1 MGGGGTRVEYKAPEI
16 PRDNTFAE
24 YLKYQQDREAR
35 ADERAA
41 TEKKERDDAAAARK
55 LGGASAYSGLRS
67 GVEAQLRQGLI
78 SYNDAASQLRDYAA
92 KYDLTPSS
100 NVDLSSYVS
109 QNKDIQD
116 FITEG
121 RAEGLTQN
129 AKWGNE
135 DTWLEAANKQYGK
148 SAKDLGEFNEQELG
162 GLHYNLYGKKEKRP
176 GIIFTGPNVEQ
187 DVAGLTDIYTKELLP
202 GRRAT
207 GIEAAYE
214 ETLGRKATEE
224 EKSKALERFNQGYY
238 STVQDLRDSLAKST
252 EYQDKFNQS
261 YLDNYYDTMYGKQAT
276 DAAGKKTGQ
285 RTFKFDKNLLPTY
298 ADATKARAGVQ
309 LPNFADTFTGTPSEI
324 EENLQNVRDTRKYLY
339 SAGLTNLQGEID
351 KETQKLKNEGSK
363 EVAKIGATGNVY
375 SSLLSGFWG

>member
-1 MGGGGTRVEYKAPEI
+1 MGGGGTRVEYRSPEI

-24 YLKYQQDREAR
+24 YLKYQQEREAR
-35 ADERAA
+35 AEQRAD
-41 TEKKERDDAAAARK
+41 TEKAEQKAAAEARK
-55 LGGASAYSGLRS
+55 SSGAAAYSGMRS
-67 GVEAQLRQGLI
+67 GIESQLRQGLI
-78 SYNDAASQLRDYAA
+78 SYNDATSQLRDYAS
-92 KYDLTPSS
+92 KYDLSP
-100 NVDLSSYVS
+100 
-109 QNKDIQD
+109 
-116 FITEG
+116 
-121 RAEGLTQN
+121 
-129 AKWGNE
+129 
-135 DTWLEAANKQYGK
+135 
-148 SAKDLGEFNEQELG
+148 
-162 GLHYNLYGKKEKRP
+162 P
-176 GIIFTGPNVEQ
+176 EQ

-207 GIEAAYE
+207 GITSAYKE
-214 ETLGRKATEE
+214 ILGREAKEE
-224 EKSKALERFNQGYY
+224 EKTEALERFNQGYY
-238 STVQDLRDSLAKST
+238 STVQDLRDSLAKGQ
-252 EYQDKFNQS
+252 EYQDKFNNS

-363 EVAKIGATGNVY
+363 EVAKINSFGSVASNLV
-375 SSLLSGFWG
+375 SGFWS

>member
-1 MGGGGTRVEYKAPEI
+1 MGGGGTRVEYKSPEI

-24 YLKYQQDREAR
+24 YLKYQQEREAR
-35 ADERAA
+35 AEQRAD
-41 TEKKERDDAAAARK
+41 TEKAEQKAAAEARKSSAAAA
-55 LGGASAYSGLRS
+55 YSGMRS
-67 GVEAQLRQGLI
+67 GIESQLRQGLI
-78 SYNDAASQLRDYAA
+78 SYNDATSQLRDYAS
-92 KYDLTPSS
+92 KYDLSP
-100 NVDLSSYVS
+100 
-109 QNKDIQD
+109 
-116 FITEG
+116 
-121 RAEGLTQN
+121 
-129 AKWGNE
+129 
-135 DTWLEAANKQYGK
+135 
-148 SAKDLGEFNEQELG
+148 
-162 GLHYNLYGKKEKRP
+162 P
-176 GIIFTGPNVEQ
+176 EQ

-207 GIEAAYE
+207 GITSAYKE
-214 ETLGRKATEE
+214 ILGREAKEE
-224 EKSKALERFNQGYY
+224 EKTEALERFNQGYY

-309 LPNFADTFTGTPSEI
+309 LPNFADTFTGTPSEL

-363 EVAKIGATGNVY
+363 EVAKINSFGSVASNLV
-375 SSLLSGFWG
+375 SGFWS

>member
-1 MGGGGTRVEYKAPEI
+1 MGGGGTRVEYKSPEI

-24 YLKYQQDREAR
+24 YLKYQQEREAR
-35 ADERAA
+35 AEQRAD
-41 TEKKERDDAAAARK
+41 TEKAEQKAAAEARKSSAAAA
-55 LGGASAYSGLRS
+55 YSGMRS
-67 GVEAQLRQGLI
+67 GIESQLRQGLI
-78 SYNDAASQLRDYAA
+78 SYNDATSQLRDYAS
-92 KYDLTPSS
+92 KYDLSP
-100 NVDLSSYVS
+100 
-109 QNKDIQD
+109 
-116 FITEG
+116 
-121 RAEGLTQN
+121 
-129 AKWGNE
+129 
-135 DTWLEAANKQYGK
+135 
-148 SAKDLGEFNEQELG
+148 
-162 GLHYNLYGKKEKRP
+162 P
-176 GIIFTGPNVEQ
+176 EQ

-207 GIEAAYE
+207 GITSAYKE
-214 ETLGRKATEE
+214 ILGREAKEE
-224 EKSKALERFNQGYY
+224 EKTEALERFNQGYY
-238 STVQDLRDSLAKST
+238 STVQDLRDSLAKGQ
-252 EYQDKFNQS
+252 EYQDKFNNS

-363 EVAKIGATGNVY
+363 EVAKINSFGSVASNLV
-375 SSLLSGFWG
+375 SGFWS

>member
-1 MGGGGTRVEYKAPEI
+1 MVKWFGGGGGTTVNYTPPQI
-16 PRDNTFAE
+16 PKDDTFAQ
-24 YLKYQQDREAR
+24 YLQYQKDRETR

-41 TEKKERDDAAAARK
+41 TEKKERDDAAATRK
-55 LGGASAYSGLRS
+55 ASGAAAYSGLRS

-78 SYNDAASQLRDYAA
+78 SYNDATSQLRDYAS
-92 KYDLTPSS
+92 KYDLSP
-100 NVDLSSYVS
+100 
-109 QNKDIQD
+109 
-116 FITEG
+116 
-121 RAEGLTQN
+121 
-129 AKWGNE
+129 
-135 DTWLEAANKQYGK
+135 
-148 SAKDLGEFNEQELG
+148 
-162 GLHYNLYGKKEKRP
+162 P
-176 GIIFTGPNVEQ
+176 EQ

-207 GIEAAYE
+207 GITSAYKE
-214 ETLGRKATEE
+214 ILGREAKEE
-224 EKSKALERFNQGYY
+224 EKTEALERFNQGYY
-238 STVQDLRDSLAKST
+238 STVQDLRDSLAKGQ
-252 EYQDKFNQS
+252 EYQDKFNNS

-324 EENLQNVRDTRKYLY
+324 EESLQNVRDTRKYLY

-363 EVAKIGATGNVY
+363 EVAKINSFGSVASNLV
-375 SSLLSGFWG
+375 SGFWS

>member
-1 MGGGGTRVEYKAPEI
+1 MGGGGTRVEYKSPEI

-24 YLKYQQDREAR
+24 YLKYQQEREAR
-35 ADERAA
+35 AEQRAD
-41 TEKKERDDAAAARK
+41 TEKAEQKAAAEARKSSAAAA
-55 LGGASAYSGLRS
+55 YSGMRS
-67 GVEAQLRQGLI
+67 GIESQLRQGLI
-78 SYNDAASQLRDYAA
+78 SYNDAASQLRDYAS
-92 KYDLTPSS
+92 KYDLSP
-100 NVDLSSYVS
+100 
-109 QNKDIQD
+109 
-116 FITEG
+116 
-121 RAEGLTQN
+121 
-129 AKWGNE
+129 
-135 DTWLEAANKQYGK
+135 
-148 SAKDLGEFNEQELG
+148 
-162 GLHYNLYGKKEKRP
+162 P
-176 GIIFTGPNVEQ
+176 EQ

-207 GIEAAYE
+207 GITSAYKE
-214 ETLGRKATEE
+214 ILGREAKEE
-224 EKSKALERFNQGYY
+224 EKTEALERFNQGYY

-351 KETQKLKNEGSK
+351 KETQKLKNEGSR
-363 EVAKIGATGNVY
+363 EVAKINSFGSVASNLV
-375 SSLLSGFWG
+375 SGFWS

>member
-1 MGGGGTRVEYKAPEI
+1 MGGGGTRVEYKSPEI

-24 YLKYQQDREAR
+24 YLKYQQEREAR
-35 ADERAA
+35 AEQRAD
-41 TEKKERDDAAAARK
+41 TEKAEQKAAAEARKSSAAAA
-55 LGGASAYSGLRS
+55 YSGMRS
-67 GVEAQLRQGLI
+67 GIESQLRQGLI
-78 SYNDAASQLRDYAA
+78 SYNDATSQLRDYAS
-92 KYDLTPSS
+92 KYDLSP
-100 NVDLSSYVS
+100 
-109 QNKDIQD
+109 
-116 FITEG
+116 
-121 RAEGLTQN
+121 
-129 AKWGNE
+129 
-135 DTWLEAANKQYGK
+135 
-148 SAKDLGEFNEQELG
+148 
-162 GLHYNLYGKKEKRP
+162 P
-176 GIIFTGPNVEQ
+176 EQ

-207 GIEAAYE
+207 GITSAYKE
-214 ETLGRKATEE
+214 ILGREAKEE
-224 EKSKALERFNQGYY
+224 EKTEALERFNQGYY

-351 KETQKLKNEGSK
+351 KETQKLKNEGSR
-363 EVAKIGATGNVY
+363 EVAKINSFGSVASNLV
-375 SSLLSGFWG
+375 SGFWS

>member
-1 MGGGGTRVEYKAPEI
+1 MGGGGTRVEYKSPEI

-24 YLKYQQDREAR
+24 YLKYQQEREAR
-35 ADERAA
+35 AEQRAD
-41 TEKKERDDAAAARK
+41 TEKAEQKAAAEARKSSAAAA
-55 LGGASAYSGLRS
+55 YSGMRS
-67 GVEAQLRQGLI
+67 GIESQLRQGLI
-78 SYNDAASQLRDYAA
+78 SYNDAASQLRDYAS
-92 KYDLTPSS
+92 KYDLSP
-100 NVDLSSYVS
+100 
-109 QNKDIQD
+109 
-116 FITEG
+116 
-121 RAEGLTQN
+121 
-129 AKWGNE
+129 
-135 DTWLEAANKQYGK
+135 
-148 SAKDLGEFNEQELG
+148 
-162 GLHYNLYGKKEKRP
+162 P
-176 GIIFTGPNVEQ
+176 EQ

-207 GIEAAYE
+207 GITSAYKE
-214 ETLGRKATEE
+214 ILGREAKEE
-224 EKSKALERFNQGYY
+224 EKTEALERFNQGYY

-309 LPNFADTFTGTPSEI
+309 LPNFADTFTGTPSEL

-363 EVAKIGATGNVY
+363 EVAKINSFGSVASNLV
-375 SSLLSGFWG
+375 SGFWS

>member
-1 MGGGGTRVEYKAPEI
+1 MGGGGTRVEYKSPEI

-35 ADERAA
+35 ADERADR
-41 TEKKERDDAAAARK
+41 EKAERDAAAEARK
-55 LGGASAYSGLRS
+55 SRGASAYSGFRS
-67 GVEAQLRQGLI
+67 GLEARLRQGLI
-78 SYNDAASQLRDYAA
+78 SYDDAASQLYDYGT

-116 FITEG
+116 FVTEG
-121 RAEGLTQN
+121 RAAGLTQN

-135 DTWLEAANKQYGK
+135 DTWLEAANKQYGR

-162 GLHYNLYGKKEKRP
+162 KLHYNLFGKKEGRP
-176 GIIFTGPNVEQ
+176 GINFTGPNVEQ
-187 DVAGLTDIYTKELLP
+187 DVAGLTDIYTKEIRP
-202 GRRAT
+202 ARIAT

-224 EKSKALERFNQGYY
+224 EKSKAQEKFGQGYY
-238 STVQDLRDSLAKST
+238 STVQDLKDSIAKSA
-252 EYQDKFNQS
+252 EYQEKFETS
-261 YLDNYYDTMYGKQAT
+261 YLENYYKTMYGKQET
-276 DAAGKKTGQ
+276 DTAGKKTGKY
-285 RTFKFDKNLLPTY
+285 TFNFDKNLLPTY

-309 LPNFADTFTGTPSEI
+309 LPNFADSFTGTPSEI

-351 KETQKLKNEGSK
+351 KETQKLKNEGSR
-363 EVAKIGATGNVY
+363 EVAKINSFGSVASNLV
-375 SSLLSGFWG
+375 SGFWS